1 LHKIYFFEGK
11 NKNDHPFY
19 QLGEW
24 VKLCDAQASSWDQA
38 YSKCKNI
45 SLKMFYVQNFT
56 TN

>member
-1 LHKIYFFEGK
+1 MEKKI
-11 NKNDHPFY
+11 NHPLY

-38 YSKCKNI
+38 YSKCKKKKF
-45 SLKMFYVQNFT
+45 KMFYVQSFT